1 MAIDI
6 ETSRQINEG
15 MAALVAD
22 GEWHPFWKFLPIL
35 ECVPPEHAVRIFLGS
50 KGRPDKPLDE
60 QISRGRREMLRQRLN
75 NIVRRGTW
83 ECTPISRSNAQRG
96 DGFDRQYR
104 LTPEGAIPKP
114 TPAKP
119 TPAKPTPAKPTPAKP
134 TPAKPTPAKPTPAKP
149 TPAKPTPA
157 KPTSAKPTPAKLD
170 TVEEAC
176 KVAQK
181 IMALPSTK
189 HFSGV
194 ELKDYLAYVAQ
205 LLLIKATKVKA

>member
-134 TPAKPTPAKPTPAKP
+134 TPAKPTPAKPT
-149 TPAKPTPA
+149 
-157 KPTSAKPTPAKLD
+157 SAKPTPAKLD